1 MQSEIA
7 APSHPIVYGY
17 AKKQMPVRY
26 AGGPLL
32 QAGPLPDAPPAAP
45 SGSPYRPRVV
55 ARFVGGVSSLFWYD
69 GSLVIVQD
77 NMVPQRV
84 MRLKL
89 DKDGRSVAAAMPLD
103 AAKPEFTL
111 LGNGTVA
118 GDDFYFVANSQR
130 ELYDSHG
137 VLSDEKAL
145 QPVKVY
151 KSNLRFAWDQPG
163 ISAALKPI
171 PTATDAKVRFEN
183 PKTPPAD
190 AKKSDER

>member
-1 MQSEIA
+1 M
-7 APSHPIVYGY
+7 
-17 AKKQMPVRY
+17 
-26 AGGPLL
+26 
-32 QAGPLPDAPPAAP
+32 
-45 SGSPYRPRVV
+45 
-55 ARFVGGVSSLFWYD
+55 VGGVSSLFWYD
-69 GSLVIVQD
+69 GSLIIVQD

-89 DKDGRSVAAAMPLD
+89 DTAGRSVVLGHALD

-111 LGNGTVA
+111 LGNGAVA

-163 ISAALKPI
+163 ISATLKPI
-171 PTATDAKVRFEN
+171 PTSSDAKMRFEN
-183 PKTPPAD
+183 PSTPPAAD
-190 AKKSDER
+190 KPKTGDK